1 LRFCRGM
8 GPDGRGQM
16 LIFFPAMRH
25 KTSGIAHIPCPEGW
39 AGMIVDHINI
49 NLMNNQIRLFNFFF
63 EYITFIYPSTS

>member
-1 LRFCRGM
+1 M

-49 NLMNNQIRLFNFFF
+49 NLMKP
-63 EYITFIYPSTS
+63 PSVHSLGFQRKQAWDVS